1 MAVIDIFAIAVPE
14 QRNSCISGTQ
24 NIRTRLRPATQLGPA
39 PGDWCDALQQLR
51 RPCMAMVKSRESQP
65 QSKTWETQDFAN
77 IKQKS

>member
-1 MAVIDIFAIAVPE
+1 MHFRHTKHPHKAE
-14 QRNSCISGTQ
+14 SHGTK
-24 NIRTRLRPATQLGPA
+24 PATQFGPA

-51 RPCMAMVKSRESQP
+51 QPCMAMVKSRESQP